1 MDLGKF
7 QKNWDPLCPDL
18 TISSFKMDCS
28 GIKFI
33 QSAETI
39 YIQKEGIEMIR
50 INLLPERPDQEIL
63 RKL

>member
-1 MDLGKF
+1 
-7 QKNWDPLCPDL
+7 
-18 TISSFKMDCS
+18 MDCS

-50 INLLPERPDQEIL
+50 INLLPERPEPEIL